1 MARTKKLESFEQS
14 LAELEKIV
22 DAMEQGDIPLEQAL
36 ESFEKGIKLARTCQ
50 KTLNEAEQKVRILIE
65 KNGKQTLEDFSDDSN

>member
-1 MARTKKLESFEQS
+1 MARTKQIDGFEQS

-36 ESFEKGIKLARTCQ
+36 ASFEKGIKLARSCQ
-50 KTLNEAEQKVRILIE
+50 KTLSEAEQKVRILIE
-65 KNGKQTLEDFSDDSN
+65 QNGKQTLEDFSDDPS

>member
-1 MARTKKLESFEQS
+1 MARTKKLDGFEQS

-36 ESFEKGIKLARTCQ
+36 ESFEKGIKLARSCQ
-50 KTLNEAEQKVRILIE
+50 KTLSEAEQKVRILIE
-65 KNGKQTLEDFSDDSN
+65 QNGKQTLEDFTNDPS

>member
-1 MARTKKLESFEQS
+1 MARTKKLDGFEQS

-50 KTLNEAEQKVRILIE
+50 KTLSEAEQKVRILIE
-65 KNGKQTLEDFSDDSN
+65 QNGKQTLEDFTNGPS

>member
-1 MARTKKLESFEQS
+1 MTRTKNPDSFEQS

-22 DAMEQGDIPLEQAL
+22 DAMEQGDISLEEAL

-50 KTLNEAEQKVRILIE
+50 RTLSEAEQKVRILIE
-65 KNGKQTLEDFSDDSN
+65 QNGKLNLENFADDQT

>member
-1 MARTKKLESFEQS
+1 MARTKKPEGFEQS

-22 DAMEQGDIPLEQAL
+22 DAMEQGDIPLEKAL

-50 KTLNEAEQKVRILIE
+50 QTLSEAEQKVRILIE
-65 KNGKQTLEDFSDDSN
+65 QNGKQTLEDFADDQS

>member
-1 MARTKKLESFEQS
+1 MARTKQLDGFEQS

-36 ESFEKGIKLARTCQ
+36 ASFEKGIKLARTCQ
-50 KTLNEAEQKVRILIE
+50 KTLSEAEQKVRILIE
-65 KNGKQTLEDFSDDSN
+65 QNGKQSLQEFADDPS

>member
-1 MARTKKLESFEQS
+1 MARTKKLESFENS

-22 DAMEQGDIPLEQAL
+22 ESMEQGDIPLEKAL

-50 KTLNEAEQKVRILIE
+50 KTLTEAEQKVRILLE
-65 KNGKQTLEDFSDDSN
+65 QNGKQTLEEFSNDPS